1 MGASRLVSEG
11 VLFDPVPLHGNGCEL
26 EKLQRSMSK
35 RLAAVRRRC
44 EKQLPR
50 NE

>member
-1 MGASRLVSEG
+1 MGASRLVPEG
-11 VLFDPVPLHGNGCEL
+11 VLLDPVPRQEWLEL

>member
-1 MGASRLVSEG
+1 
-11 VLFDPVPLHGNGCEL
+11 VPRRRNGCEL